1 MKWRLAMSQEATM
14 GAAAAARRAR
24 FGKLP
29 ERIRYE
35 DMSGVVQSEPS
46 GGANTLPEET
56 AAWRTFSCLALD
68 LGL

>member
-1 MKWRLAMSQEATM
+1 MSQEATM
-14 GAAAAARRAR
+14 DTAAAVRHAR

-35 DMSGVVQSEPS
+35 DMTEEVQSAPH
-46 GGANTLPEET
+46 GGANPSPGET
-56 AAWRTFSCLALD
+56 AAYRTFSCLALD